1 MLNHDAYSSTVI
13 SNIYKSQISQITP
26 YSCLMSVSIHVSG
39 QLFFHTSPWNV
50 GPHMGD
56 SWSLV
61 RSSHRFW
68 VLSPGHC
75 GARKEILLRDPMD
88 VSLGKMSSFYLK
100 NAWKNGISWNIP
112 MYLIFF
118 AIGSCVCTWDILL
131 YMYVCM
137 YYVCIYVY
145 MFINICIYVYKYM
158 YIYMYMYICIYVYM
172 YICIYVYMHICIHV
186 YMYICIYVYM
196 YICKYVNMYICIYV
210 NM

>member
-39 QLFFHTSPWNV
+39 QLVFHTSPWNV

-75 GARKEILLRDPMD
+75 GARKEILLRDPMG
-88 VSLGKMSSFYLK
+88 VSLGKMEYH
-100 NAWKNGISWNIP
+100 GISQCI
-112 MYLIFF
+112 LSFLLLDHVF
-118 AIGSCVCTWDILL
+118 AHEISYYIC
-131 YMYVCM
+131 MYVCIM
-137 YYVCIYVY
+137 YVYMYIYIYMYMYICIYVY

-158 YIYMYMYICIYVYM
+158 YIYIYM

-196 YICKYVNMYICIYV
+196 
-210 NM
+210 